1 MKNDFQTAKTCNSP
15 SYNLRCLF
23 SLLPDMLWQ
32 FIFQAVYVQRICPS
46 LLCCAVI
53 VIDLK
58 KKTYFWSRRGEID
71 KQRHSPQSS
80 LSIINYEGFPNLWY
94 FWRLA
99 SLGFLLFFFF
109 FYWHNSWF
117 WTEGWRRRPAISLSE
132 RHRNPKWKS
141 RARHV
146 CLMALAKVN
155 QAHGL
160 QYMKEGRRDPHSHQ
174 TRMNNSAS
182 VSKFW
187 KEMTCIYYSVSL
199 DRITSQPSQ

>member
-1 MKNDFQTAKTCNSP
+1 MKIDFQTAKTCNSP

-23 SLLPDMLWQ
+23 SLLSDMLWQ
-32 FIFQAVYVQRICPS
+32 FIFQAVCVQRICPS
-46 LLCCAVI
+46 LLCCAVF
-53 VIDLK
+53 VIDL

-80 LSIINYEGFPNLWY
+80 LGIINYEGFPNLWC

-109 FYWHNSWF
+109 YWRNCWF
-117 WTEGWRRRPAISLSE
+117 WTEGWRRRPAIFSQWE
-132 RHRNPKWKS
+132 THRNPKWKS

-155 QAHGL
+155 
-160 QYMKEGRRDPHSHQ
+160 
-174 TRMNNSAS
+174 
-182 VSKFW
+182 
-187 KEMTCIYYSVSL
+187 
-199 DRITSQPSQ
+199 